1 MEVLDQAER
10 TEVAEEMRRISR
22 DVGAGSRAWRF
33 QVEADRYEKCGRE
46 ALLLQCEEDHRTFFT
61 KITCKSRICEQ
72 CGKSYYGRIGDNFR
86 DLVKIILANKRSGY
100 FCSLLTLTV
109 KKDRFGDRMPNR
121 SDIARFY
128 KESSMFMRLF
138 CGRYKGVWTKTG
150 KVREDRRHWI
160 GAGSVSV
167 VEVGVDNNNLHLH
180 AIVYM
185 PFVPLSVIRS
195 NWKRITGDS
204 HVFRL
209 DRAKNVKH
217 VTNYILKYITK
228 PPAANSYRGLA
239 EYAWMIKGSRRLRS
253 TGMFYRSLVVSGR
266 KRLRCRCP
274 YCSGRLEIAGFVD
287 SVDMARGVSN
297 IWELLCQVESE
308 GKNMSEPVHDPDRG
322 WLDWRGCPL
331 KVPVYDMLWGNRG

>member
-10 TEVAEEMRRISR
+10 SKVAQEMRRISSNS
-22 DVGAGSRAWRF
+22 GAGARAWRF

-46 ALLLQCEEDHRTFFT
+46 SLLLRCDQDHQTFYT
-61 KITCKSRICEQ
+61 RITCKSRICEE
-72 CGKSYYGRIGDNFR
+72 CGKSYYGKIGDNFR

-109 KKDRFGDRMPNR
+109 TKDRFGDRMPNR

-128 KESSMFMRLF
+128 RESSMFMRLF
-138 CGRYKGVWTKTG
+138 CGRYKGVWTKKG

-160 GAGSVSV
+160 GGGSVSV

-209 DRAKNVKH
+209 DRARNAKH

-228 PPAANSYRGLA
+228 PPATNSYRGLA

-253 TGMFYRSLVVSGR
+253 TGMFYRSLLVP
-266 KRLRCRCP
+266 KKEKLRCRCP
-274 YCSGRLEIAGFVD
+274 YCSGRLKIAGFVETAGM
-287 SVDMARGVSN
+287 VHGVKK
-297 IWELLCQVESE
+297 IWELIQKVAEGGRNLIAPTYHLEYGWVNWES
-308 GKNMSEPVHDPDRG
+308 DAR
-322 WLDWRGCPL
+322 
-331 KVPVYDMLWGNRG
+331 

>member
-10 TEVAEEMRRISR
+10 HQVAEEMRRISR
-22 DVGAGSRAWRF
+22 DVGADSRAWRF

-46 ALLLQCEEDHRTFFT
+46 SLLLKCEQDQQTFFT
-61 KITCKSRICEQ
+61 RITCKSRICEE
-72 CGKSYYGRIGDNFR
+72 CGKSYYGKIGDNFR

-109 KKDRFGDRMPNR
+109 TKDRFGGRMPNR

-138 CGRYKGVWTKTG
+138 CSRYKGVWTKKG

-195 NWKRITGDS
+195 SWKRITGDS

-209 DRAKNVKH
+209 DRARNAKH

-228 PPAANSYRGLA
+228 PPSTNSYRGLA

-253 TGMFYRSLVVSGR
+253 TGMFYRSLFAS
-266 KRLRCRCP
+266 KKEKLRCRCP
-274 YCSGRLEIAGFVD
+274 YCSGRLKIAGFVETCSLKRD
-287 SVDMARGVSN
+287 VLK
-297 IWELLCQVESE
+297 IWELLHSVVES
-308 GKNMSEPVHDPDRG
+308 GRNLPVPSLHWDYGRMVFNSKFGAGVYGNLEPVGG
-322 WLDWRGCPL
+322 W
-331 KVPVYDMLWGNRG
+331 